1 MRFLGRSLIGVFLL
15 AVTIGLLAVAGG
27 SVWRAVDDR
36 MNAEPRAIPAR
47 ERVFAV
53 NAVTVTPRTVTP
65 VVEVFGEVQSR
76 RRLELRAA
84 ASGEVIYLS
93 DRFENGGTVEAGDL
107 LLRIDPFTAQSAR
120 DTAAADLRD
129 AEADLADARRALVL
143 ARDELLAAEDQ
154 VALRD
159 RALARQRDLLG
170 RGVGTDAAVE
180 TAELAVS
187 AARQAVLSRRQALA
201 QAEARID
208 QAETTL
214 DRRRIA
220 LAESDRTLAETE
232 VFAAFDGILN
242 DVDLVAGR
250 LVNANERLGE
260 LIDPDTLEV
269 AFRVSTAQYAR
280 LLGPNGRLP
289 DLPVTV
295 SLDVLGLDLTATGTV
310 TRESAAVGAGQ
321 TGRLLYARLDDA
333 PGFRPG
339 DFVSVAISERPL
351 ANVAVLPASALSAT
365 GDVLVIGD
373 DDRLDIATV
382 ALLRRQ
388 GDEVLVQADTI
399 IGARVVAERTPLLG
413 AGIRV
418 RELEPV
424 PADASSPDAGPVNG
438 AGATDADDLVELDP
452 DHRARLVAFVEASG
466 AMPDEA
472 KARIL
477 AQLAQDRVPAQMVAR
492 IESRM
497 GG

>member
-15 AVTIGLLAVAGG
+15 AVTVGLLAVAGG

-36 MNAEPRAIPAR
+36 MNAEPRVIPAR

-53 NAVTVTPRTVTP
+53 NFVTVAPETVIP
-65 VVEVFGEVQSR
+65 VVEVFGEVQSH

-84 ASGEVIYLS
+84 VSGEVIYLS
-93 DRFENGGTVEAGDL
+93 DRFEDGGTVEAGDL

-129 AEADLADARRALVL
+129 AEADLADARRALGL
-143 ARDELLAAEDQ
+143 ARDELVAADDQ

-159 RALARQRDLLG
+159 RALARQRDLLD

-180 TAELAVS
+180 IAELAVS
-187 AARQAVLSRRQALA
+187 TARQAVLSRRQALA

-220 LAESDRTLAETE
+220 LSEADRALAETE
-232 VFAAFDGILN
+232 VFAAFPGILN
-242 DVDLVAGR
+242 DVDLVVGR

-260 LIDPDTLEV
+260 LIDPETLEV

-280 LLGPNGRLP
+280 FLGPDGRLP

-295 SLDVLGLDLTATGTV
+295 SLDVLGLDLTTTGTV

-339 DFVSVAISERPL
+339 DFVSVTISEPPL
-351 ANVAVLPASALSAT
+351 DNVAVLPASALSAS
-365 GDVLVIGD
+365 GDVLVVGD
-373 DDRLDIATV
+373 DDRLNV
-382 ALLRRQ
+382 ASVELLRRQ
-388 GDEVLVQADTI
+388 GDEVLVRADTI
-399 IGARVVAERTPLLG
+399 AGARVVAERTPLLG

-418 RELEPV
+418 RALDPV
-424 PADASSPDAGPVNG
+424 PADAASPETAAGDSAALSVS
-438 AGATDADDLVELDP
+438 DDLVELDP
-452 DHRARLVAFVEASG
+452 DRRARLVAFVEASA

-477 AQLAQDRVPAQMVAR
+477 AQLSQDRVPAQMVAR

>member
-15 AVTIGLLAVAGG
+15 AVTVGLLAVAGG

-36 MNAEPRAIPAR
+36 MNAEPRVIPAR

-53 NAVTVTPRTVTP
+53 NFVTVAPETVIP

-84 ASGEVIYLS
+84 VSGEVIYLS
-93 DRFENGGTVEAGDL
+93 DLFEDGGTVEAGDL

-120 DTAAADLRD
+120 DTVAADLRD
-129 AEADLADARRALVL
+129 AEADLADARRALGL
-143 ARDELLAAEDQ
+143 ARDELVAADDQ

-159 RALARQRDLLG
+159 RALARQRDLLD

-180 TAELAVS
+180 IAELAVS
-187 AARQAVLSRRQALA
+187 TARQAVLSRRQALA

-220 LAESDRTLAETE
+220 LSEADRALAETE
-232 VFAAFDGILN
+232 VFAAFPGILY
-242 DVDLVAGR
+242 DVDLVVGR

-260 LIDPDTLEV
+260 LIDPETLEV
-269 AFRVSTAQYAR
+269 AFRVSTAQYSR
-280 LLGPNGRLP
+280 LLGPDGRLP

-295 SLDVLGLDLTATGTV
+295 SLDVLGLDLKTTGTV

-339 DFVSVAISERPL
+339 DFVSVTISEPPL
-351 ANVAVLPASALSAT
+351 DNVAVLPASALSAS
-365 GDVLVIGD
+365 GDVLVVGD
-373 DDRLDIATV
+373 DDRLDV
-382 ALLRRQ
+382 ASVELLRRQ
-388 GDEVLVQADTI
+388 GDEVLVRADTI
-399 IGARVVAERTPLLG
+399 AGARVVAERIPLLG

-418 RELEPV
+418 RVLDPV
-424 PADASSPDAGPVNG
+424 PADAASPETAAGDSAALSVS
-438 AGATDADDLVELDP
+438 DDLVELDP
-452 DHRARLVAFVEASG
+452 DRRARLVAFVEASA

-477 AQLAQDRVPAQMVAR
+477 AQLSQDRVPAQMVAR

>member
-15 AVTIGLLAVAGG
+15 GLTFGLLAVAGG
-27 SVWRAVDDR
+27 TVWLALETR

-53 NAVTVTPRTVTP
+53 NAVTVAPETVTP
-65 VVEVFGEVQSR
+65 VVEVFGAVQSR
-76 RRLELRAA
+76 RSLELRAA
-84 ASGEVIYLS
+84 AGGQVVYLS
-93 DRFENGGTVEAGDL
+93 ESFENGGRVEAGEV
-107 LLRIDPFTAQSAR
+107 LLRIDPFAAQSAR
-120 DTAAADLRD
+120 DTAAADLRET
-129 AEADLADARRALVL
+129 EADLADARRSLLL
-143 ARDELLAAEDQ
+143 AVDELDAAEEQ

-159 RALARQRDLLG
+159 RALARQRDLLD

-208 QAETTL
+208 QAKAML

-220 LAESDRTLAETE
+220 LAEAERRLSETE
-232 VFAAFDGILN
+232 VHAAFAGILN
-242 DVDLVAGR
+242 DVSLVSGR

-260 LIDPDTLEV
+260 LIDPDALEV

-280 LLGPNGRLP
+280 LLGPDGRLP
-289 DLPVTV
+289 ELPVTV
-295 SLDVLGLDLTATGTV
+295 SLDVLGLDLAATGTV
-310 TRESAAVGAGQ
+310 TRESAAVGEGQ

-339 DFVSVAISERPL
+339 DFVSVTIAEPPL
-351 ANVAVLPASALSAT
+351 DEVAVLPAAALSPS
-365 GDVLVIGD
+365 GEVLVIGD
-373 DDRLDIATV
+373 DDRLIPARV
-382 ALLRRQ
+382 ELLRRQ
-388 GDEVLVQADTI
+388 GDRVIVRADDVA
-399 IGARVVAERTPLLG
+399 GARLVAERTPLLG

-418 RELEPV
+418 RVLDPL
-424 PADASSPDAGPVNG
+424 PQADAVPTP
-438 AGATDADDLVELDP
+438 ADDLVELDP
-452 DHRARLVAFVEASG
+452 DRRARLVAFVEAS
-466 AMPDEA
+466 ATMPDEA

-477 AQLAQDRVPAQMVAR
+477 AQLSQDRVPAQMVER